1 MSIIY
6 KYYNMSKYV
15 MTFYV
20 SKYLYTSIMGDKNNE
35 SLHF

>member
-20 SKYLYTSIMGDKNNE
+20 SKYQYTDIMGDKNNG
-35 SLHF
+35 SLPF

>member
-1 MSIIY
+1 
-6 KYYNMSKYV
+6 MSKYV

-20 SKYLYTSIMGDKNNE
+20 SKHLYTSIMGNKNNE